1 MSTFNARR
9 VPVPPVPR
17 REQERRAEIRRR
29 QAILPSDLR
38 EHPAFDMDSK
48 WWDRPAY
55 EPCPRHRS
63 GLLGDAEY
71 DYVVAPYPQQQVP
84 YWEPPPPEEEE
95 EEEEAEL
102 APLPVEEYQP
112 PCLSEGRP
120 SNGP

>member
-1 MSTFNARR
+1 LVGPPQTFFL
-9 VPVPPVPR
+9 PPPL
-17 REQERRAEIRRR
+17 EI
-29 QAILPSDLR
+29 
-38 EHPAFDMDSK
+38 
-48 WWDRPAY
+48 
-55 EPCPRHRS
+55 
-63 GLLGDAEY
+63 AEY